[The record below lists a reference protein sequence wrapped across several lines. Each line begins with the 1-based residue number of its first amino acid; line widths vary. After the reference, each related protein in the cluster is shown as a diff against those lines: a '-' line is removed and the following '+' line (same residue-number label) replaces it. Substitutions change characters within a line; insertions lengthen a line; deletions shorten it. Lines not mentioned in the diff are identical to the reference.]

1 MLVRTHNKGL
11 GQTGLQVG
19 AQNVRRFFSK
29 DNSEVELLLDHLLI
43 QLSLNDDFWQGEA
56 EIFDPRLCAW
66 LESKNF
72 PLRPCHAPVQLA
84 LIPVGKNS
92 FRLTTV
98 AKATL
103 VH

>member
-1 MLVRTHNKGL
+1 MLVKTHNKGL

-19 AQNVRRFFSK
+19 AHNVRRFFSK
-29 DNSEVELLLDHLLI
+29 DSSEVELVLDHLLI
-43 QLSLNDDFWQGEA
+43 QLSLGDDFWTGEA

-72 PLRPCHAPVQLA
+72 HCKPCHAPVPLA
-84 LIPVGKNS
+84 LIPMGKNS

-98 AKATL
+98 PKPEL